1 MSASRMTQL
10 AVLFLAV
17 AAGAASAQQKTKL
30 GDNAALRYWA
40 AFAQM
45 QDSTI
50 SDEQAKE
57 LNLMLMG
64 NAPYDE
70 AKYKDLVEKNRPAL
84 ETMARGA
91 ALQNCDWG
99 LDYKLGPDTPVDFDR
114 KGLALG
120 RLNVLYAK
128 HLILTGDEKEAA
140 RTLASGLRFSHDI
153 ANGGTLFASAV
164 STHLLMF
171 HLTTIATLHVEAL
184 SPAQRSALRQAI
196 AQLGPEGLDW
206 RSNVKRELEIPH
218 ELAPQANAAVA
229 GNGLD
234 TQVRLALARIIP
246 AYVGVLDQPSTLPA
260 LQRLISSA
268 PAALQQIIP
277 NPERVLEGRR
287 ELTKKIQQT
296 RLLLQE

>member
-1 MSASRMTQL
+1 M
-10 AVLFLAV
+10 
-17 AAGAASAQQKTKL
+17 
-30 GDNAALRYWA
+30 
-40 AFAQM
+40 
-45 QDSTI
+45 

-64 NAPYDE
+64 NAPYDD

-99 LDYKLGPDTPVDFDR
+99 LDYKLGPDTPVDFAR

-184 SPAQRSALRQAI
+184 SPAQRSALRLAI

-206 RSNVKRELEIPH
+206 RSNVKRELEIPRDEDPYFPH
-218 ELAPQANAAVA
+218 
-229 GNGLD
+229 GLSLD
-234 TQVRLALARIIP
+234 AKAALARIIP
-246 AYVGVLDQPSTLPA
+246 AYVAVFDKPSTVPEVQQMIAGAPQPLPH
-260 LQRLISSA
+260 
-268 PAALQQIIP
+268 IIP
-277 NPERVLEGRR
+277 NPEQVLEGRR

-296 RLLLQE
+296 RLLLE